1 MKATTILFCL
11 LVLLAVFSVTD
22 ARRLAQKT
30 RPSKAETNTA
40 DASRNLQGAGMQ
52 CFYFWDCYVVDIPGI
67 GEEEVCDLVQK
78 CMNGAGWM

>member
-1 MKATTILFCL
+1 MKATTIFCL

-30 RPSKAETNTA
+30 KPSKAVQTEETKA
-40 DASRNLQGAGMQ
+40 GRVLQYVN
-52 CFYFWDCYVVDIPGI
+52 CFYYWDCYVVDIPGI

-78 CMNGAGWM
+78 CF